1 MAETYPAPDGLQV
14 GGFALWN
21 AITAEHDLDAV
32 QLAQLT
38 EACRQKD
45 RLDEM
50 DSIIQGK
57 GVLNLMRFRLDGL
70 EDDGSDRNINVTVK
84 FDAII
89 DRANTTANAMKQLL
103 AALRLP
109 DAQTGKKPQFR
120 GARGAQK
127 PTTPGGAGK
136 VSSLDRARA
145 RKSGA

>member
-1 MAETYPAPDGLQV
+1 MTEHVPAPAPDGLAP
-14 GGFALWN
+14 GGLALWKSI
-21 AITAEHDLDAV
+21 AAGHDLDPT
-32 QLAQLT
+32 QLVQLT

-50 DSIIQGK
+50 DRIIHGK
-57 GVLNLMRFRLDGL
+57 GVLNLMQFRVGDVFDV
-70 EDDGSDRNINVTVK
+70 EAERKVTVSVK

-109 DAQTGKKPQFR
+109 DEQSGKRPQRRGPRGAVKPQ
-120 GARGAQK
+120 Q
-127 PTTPGGAGK
+127 PGGK

-145 RKSGA
+145 AKSG